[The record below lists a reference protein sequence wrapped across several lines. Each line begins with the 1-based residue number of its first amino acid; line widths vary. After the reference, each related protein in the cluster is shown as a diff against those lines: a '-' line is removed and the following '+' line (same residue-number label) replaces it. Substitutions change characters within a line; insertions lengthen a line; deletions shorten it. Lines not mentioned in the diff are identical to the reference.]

1 MRLEQRKQTQIINF
15 RVGTALLANRVL
27 GGGEAAAQQQNRVAI
42 LM

>member
-27 GGGEAAAQQQNRVAI
+27 GGSKVVAQQQDRVAI
-42 LM
+42 LI